1 MKQLFLSAMI
11 SSLVFLGACNN
22 NANSAAGSDSTSRKD
37 SMLVENSS
45 NNMPGNSNNMMNK
58 KGIALSPAQ
67 EVPANTS
74 AASGTADVTY
84 NKDSH
89 MLTFTVNWSALT
101 GDPIMAHIHGTA
113 AKGVNAGVKQDLSK
127 LLTKS
132 LAGSFT
138 DSVKV
143 DGSTIKEDSL
153 LAGFYYFNIHTPA
166 HPGGEIRGQI
176 EF

>member
-1 MKQLFLSAMI
+1 MI
-11 SSLVFLGACNN
+11 CSLVIFSACNN
-22 NANSAAGSDSTSRKD
+22 NATNTTSSDSTSKD
-37 SMLVENSS
+37 SMAEKSS
-45 NNMPGNSNNMMNK
+45 MSSDMATGSNDMMNK
-58 KGIALSPAQ
+58 KGITLTSAQ

-74 AASGTADVTY
+74 AASGTADVSY
-84 NKDSH
+84 NKGSH

-101 GDPIMAHIHGTA
+101 GIPMMAHIHGTA
-113 AKGVNAGVKQDLSK
+113 AKGVNASVKQDLSK

-132 LAGSFT
+132 IAGSFT
-138 DSVKV
+138 DSIKV
-143 DGSTIKEDSL
+143 DGNSIKEDSL

>member
-1 MKQLFLSAMI
+1 MI
-11 SSLVFLGACNN
+11 SSFVFLYACNN
-22 NANSAAGSDSTSRKD
+22 NNATATANGDSASKDNTNVKSGSMSND
-37 SMLVENSS
+37 MAVPS
-45 NNMPGNSNNMMNK
+45 NNTMNK
-58 KGIALSPAQ
+58 KGISLTSAQ

-74 AASGTADVTY
+74 PGRGTADVTY
-84 NKDSH
+84 NKESH

-101 GDPIMAHIHGTA
+101 GTPTMAHIHGTA

-127 LLTKS
+127 LLSKS
-132 LAGSFT
+132 NAGSFT
-138 DSVKV
+138 DSVKI
-143 DGSTIKEDSL
+143 DGNTIKEDSL